1 MPSLLDQFRF
11 WRRSLDQR
19 TVSWWSH
26 LPCNSRIVSDGVAR
40 LRAIPNRID
49 RSQWKNHASVE
60 FAWIEFCHQSQ
71 FFSIQMANI
80 VSQPQACVLMST
92 SGSVEKLSEPL
103 GGYYTTTPQMLGD
116 GNVYFWRNDKI
127 WQWDL
132 VQSIKQTVE
141 TSFGSSAFG
150 SSIKFS
156 ESKLGFCIQNGTG
169 DKKRCQMIS
178 LEV

>member
-1 MPSLLDQFRF
+1 MGSQGYGQFQTELIDPNGKITHQ
-11 WRRSLDQR
+11 WN
-19 TVSWWSH
+19 SH
-26 LPCNSRIVSDGVAR
+26 GLS
-40 LRAIPNRID
+40 
-49 RSQWKNHASVE
+49 
-60 FAWIEFCHQSQ
+60 FCHQSQ

-132 VQSIKQTVE
+132 VQGIKQTVE

-150 SSIKFS
+150 
-156 ESKLGFCIQNGTG
+156 L
-169 DKKRCQMIS
+169 S
-178 LEV
+178 LIHI